1 MRLLKTVLQKSNP
14 LAAWWHSVLQPTK
27 MHKVVQNHRNQWM
40 LPFKNRTLFHGDIFH
55 DIIILAH
62 FWMILDDLLWSNSG
76 ILANSGLVIVKPGLC
91 PCGNSRWSSL
101 RAWPSRGP
109 RGVWSMA
116 TVASTM
122 ASQRWHDRGH
132 CHVLGQIQ
140 WGVSGVSSLSGA
152 SEGWRFRAAWW
163 HLKKG
168 LPQISPD
175 IILISPWNLWNVWN
189 VVRLGRNMFFFLLQ
203 GLVNWTMQ
211 LKSCASSVFFFSM
224 LLFYC
229 SRFWFEVG
237 SWSTSWLSSMMRYY
251 QFYH

>member
-189 VVRLGRNMFFFLLQ
+189 VVRLGRNMFFFYCRVLWIELCNSSHVLHLSFSSQ
-203 GLVNWTMQ
+203 CFSFTAAVFGLRW
-211 LKSCASSVFFFSM
+211 AH
-224 LLFYC
+224 
-229 SRFWFEVG
+229 G
-237 SWSTSWLSSMMRYY
+237 A
-251 QFYH
+251 HPG